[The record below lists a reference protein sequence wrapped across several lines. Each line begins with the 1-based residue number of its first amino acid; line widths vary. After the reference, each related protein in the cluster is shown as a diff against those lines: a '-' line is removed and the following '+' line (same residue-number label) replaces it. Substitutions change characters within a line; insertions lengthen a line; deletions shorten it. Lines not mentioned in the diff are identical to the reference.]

1 MKQKLEEWVG
11 ETDNSSVVAGDFN
24 ASAFHRDRT
33 TRQINKEMEK
43 LNNAAAAA
51 AAKSLQSC
59 PTLRKT

>member
-33 TRQINKEMEK
+33 TRQKINKEMEK
-43 LNNAAAAA
+43 LNNAAAA